1 MRLAG
6 RPFEGAPFRRG
17 DAVKGRQEPPY
28 AGGPAAR
35 GSQTK
40 ADYGCTGNANEE
52 QSVCAKL
59 LEIYAMFSDRAPRAR
74 TLVNAPEEF

>member
-1 MRLAG
+1 
-6 RPFEGAPFRRG
+6 
-17 DAVKGRQEPPY
+17 VKGRQEPPY

-40 ADYGCTGNANEE
+40 ADYGCTENAKE
-52 QSVCAKL
+52 QPRTCAKL
-59 LEIYAMFSDRAPRAR
+59 LEIYMMFAGRAPRAP